1 MAGIMGVFAVAVL
14 GIFPLAYDNYYYNI
28 LETKYHFYCVASI
41 AAMALMLFYGIFSVV
56 FLVLWLFVGRG
67 YPIAEKAKEETLSST
82 VYRYRDGLRE
92 PFLYKF
98 LFTMTGRLVMYTV
111 MLYLFPLHPDFTV
124 DAQFISLMI
133 ALTGIPGTIL
143 GIVLAKKL
151 KRQITLFRFS
161 GVAQSILFFA
171 MILTNSAV
179 LATVCAILLGFVI
192 FISTPSLFTLPA
204 RLPGATPQKVAVILT
219 LYWTGAYIL
228 QMIIY
233 AIVVHLANTVS
244 WTVAMMFTALY
255 SLTFLVGTFLLPD
268 FDRPAKQPPAGT
280 SPQDG
285 TAP

>member
-1 MAGIMGVFAVAVL
+1 
-14 GIFPLAYDNYYYNI
+14 
-28 LETKYHFYCVASI
+28 
-41 AAMALMLFYGIFSVV
+41 
-56 FLVLWLFVGRG
+56 
-67 YPIAEKAKEETLSST
+67 
-82 VYRYRDGLRE
+82 
-92 PFLYKF
+92 
-98 LFTMTGRLVMYTV
+98 MTGRLVMYTV
-111 MLYLFPLHPDFTV
+111 MLYLFPLHPNFTV